1 MGAQVPS
8 ASFPAPTICLAL
20 RLTRASRHRWKNTW
34 KTNFDELLF
43 VSTSRSWQRQE
54 YPCLS
59 YELHRGKAPIKTKGF
74 FLQLKFTLLETAIL
88 VLWSVDFSDPKLLLK
103 EVKWY
108 TSAFANPD
116 IVVAKF
122 GSLPPV
128 SSRNSLS
135 LTDPPN
141 HPLQAGYKFKI
152 GTFPKTELKNRI
164 QRISDKNVFRKH
176 FVFHDIVAAARES
189 NWTEM
194 RHLTQLQSF
203 PFFLFSVSL
212 CLDFFL
218 FVLLKTLWIVAVVDV
233 LLSG

>member
-1 MGAQVPS
+1 MGAQVPT

-34 KTNFDELLF
+34 KTNFDELLV
-43 VSTSRSWQRQE
+43 VSTTRSWQRQE

-59 YELHRGKAPIKTKGF
+59 YGIHRGNAPNKTKCF
-74 FLQLKFTLLETAIL
+74 LLQLKFTHPEAQIL
-88 VLWSVDFSDPKLLLK
+88 VLWYVNFSDPKLLLK
-103 EVKWY
+103 EVKRY
-108 TSAFANPD
+108 TSAFANSD

-141 HPLQAGYKFKI
+141 HPLQAGFKFKI

-203 PFFLFSVSL
+203 PFFLFSISL
-212 CLDFFL
+212 CLDFFN
-218 FVLLKTLWIVAVVDV
+218 FCPSKTLWIVAFVDV

>member
-1 MGAQVPS
+1 M
-8 ASFPAPTICLAL
+8 
-20 RLTRASRHRWKNTW
+20 
-34 KTNFDELLF
+34 
-43 VSTSRSWQRQE
+43 
-54 YPCLS
+54 
-59 YELHRGKAPIKTKGF
+59 
-74 FLQLKFTLLETAIL
+74 
-88 VLWSVDFSDPKLLLK
+88 
-103 EVKWY
+103 
-108 TSAFANPD
+108 
-116 IVVAKF
+116 VAKF

-203 PFFLFSVSL
+203 PFFLFSSSL

-218 FVLLKTLWIVAVVDV
+218 FCPYKNIMNCCFCWYALNWIRFYCQNSILNKFSNLYLCLLHLFFFTLGK
-233 LLSG
+233 LCRSLHL